1 MPRLSPDAP
10 LVHPDCEIAD
20 SSFGAYT
27 EVGRGS
33 RIAHSSLGD
42 YSYCDRYADIA
53 NATVGKFANI
63 ASFTRIG
70 ATDHPLDTAACH
82 HFLYRSDDY
91 WDDADRDAAFFAH
104 RQARRARVGH
114 DTWIGHAAMIK
125 PEVTDIVGGRSG
137 AYERKLQDAREVAFR
152 ELEQRAQNLGG
163 NAVVG
168 VDIDYEVV
176 GQSMLMV
183 SASGTAVVIE

>member
-53 NATVGKFANI
+53 NATVV
-63 ASFTRIG
+63 
-70 ATDHPLDTAACH
+70 L
-82 HFLYRSDDY
+82 
-91 WDDADRDAAFFAH
+91 
-104 RQARRARVGH
+104 V
-114 DTWIGHAAMIK
+114 
-125 PEVTDIVGGRSG
+125 
-137 AYERKLQDAREVAFR
+137 
-152 ELEQRAQNLGG
+152 
-163 NAVVG
+163 
-168 VDIDYEVV
+168 
-176 GQSMLMV
+176 
-183 SASGTAVVIE
+183 